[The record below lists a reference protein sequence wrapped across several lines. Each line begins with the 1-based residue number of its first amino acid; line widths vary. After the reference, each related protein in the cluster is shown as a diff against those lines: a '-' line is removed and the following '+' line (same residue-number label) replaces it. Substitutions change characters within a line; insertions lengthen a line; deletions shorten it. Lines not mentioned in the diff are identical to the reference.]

1 MPACSTYADGSDR
14 DVDDPGHD
22 PGVGATE
29 ADHPT
34 ASPRPNQQAPTFRS
48 TTDLITTS
56 VVVRDNDGKF
66 VPDLKMSEFQ
76 IFEDGVPQ
84 KLAAFSSSV
93 GGRIMTDVAPSL
105 GPVSEGLILPPQK
118 QVSDSSGQIFII
130 FIDDLRLQALD
141 SPQVRKVLGQIRDT
155 IVHDNDL
162 VSLVSTGY
170 SSIEIDPTYDF
181 GHKRFNEAIKKVMGS
196 AMTPQEIIEANQ
208 TAEGPA
214 GLRHNTHVAFSTAYD
229 LLSQME
235 KITTRRKSF
244 IYVSNG
250 YDFNPFVDS
259 RYKAMQDRYGMDT
272 SNSTNNNG
280 DGTNSGDG
288 SNNNNSNNQ
297 ADNPFTQGTHEFAET
312 DLISEVAELV
322 RSARRANVTFYTVD
336 PRGLDAGPSIALNMS
351 MNEWRD
357 YVDQSVS
364 TLRVLGDDGRVL
376 YLHDRQV
383 RQVIEADRQRDER
396 LLHGRLRLEQPD
408 PFKVNRKIEIRITR
422 PGLQKPLYIESYK
435 LPKPRRK

>member
-1 MPACSTYADGSDR
+1 MLTIL
-14 DVDDPGHD
+14 
-22 PGVGATE
+22 ATTLVS
-29 ADHPT
+29 AQQKPTTPT
-34 ASPRPNQQAPTFRS
+34 AAPRPNQQAPTFRS

-66 VPDLKMSEFQ
+66 VPDLKMGEFQ

-118 QVSDSSGQIFII
+118 QVSDSSGRIFII
-130 FIDDLRLQALD
+130 FIDDLHLQALD

-229 LLSQME
+229 LLEQME

-272 SNSTNNNG
+272 SNSTNNNNG
-280 DGTNSGDG
+280 DGTSSGDG
-288 SNNNNSNNQ
+288 SSNNNNSNNQ
-297 ADNPFTQGTHEFAET
+297 TDNPFTQGTHEFAET

-364 TLRVLGDDGRVL
+364 TLRVLGDETGGFCICMTNNFDK
-376 YLHDRQV
+376 YLKQIDNETSDYYMV
-383 RQVIEADRQRDER
+383 GYVSNN
-396 LLHGRLRLEQPD
+396 PD

>member
-1 MPACSTYADGSDR
+1 MPAIALRTRAARIAMLTILGTTLVSAQQR
-14 DVDDPGHD
+14 
-22 PGVGATE
+22 
-29 ADHPT
+29 PT
-34 ASPRPNQQAPTFRS
+34 PPPASPRPNQQAPTFRS
-48 TTDLITTS
+48 TTDLITTG

-66 VPDLKMSEFQ
+66 VPDLRMDEFQ
-76 IFEDGVPQ
+76 VFEDGVPQ
-84 KLAAFSSSV
+84 KVVAFSSSV
-93 GGRIMTDVAPSL
+93 GGRIMTDIGPSL

-118 QVSDSSGQIFII
+118 QVSDSSGRIFII
-130 FIDDLRLQALD
+130 FIDDLHLQALD
-141 SPQVRKVLGQIRDT
+141 SPQVRKVLGMIRDT

-229 LLSQME
+229 LLGQME

-250 YDFNPFVDS
+250 YDFNPFKDA
-259 RYKAMQDRYGMDT
+259 RYKAMQERYGMDT
-272 SNSTNNNG
+272 NNNNG
-280 DGTNSGDG
+280 DGNNSGDG
-288 SNNNNSNNQ
+288 SNNNNNNNQ
-297 ADNPFTQGTHEFAET
+297 TDNPFDQGTHEFAET

-322 RSARRANVTFYTVD
+322 RAARRANTTFYTLD
-336 PRGLDAGPSIALNMS
+336 PRGLDAGPSISYNIS

-357 YVDQSVS
+357 YVDNSVS
-364 TLRVLGDDGRVL
+364 TLRVLGDETGGFCVCMTNNFDK
-376 YLHDRQV
+376 YLKQIDNETSDYYMIGYV
-383 RQVIEADRQRDER
+383 SNN
-396 LLHGRLRLEQPD
+396 PD
-408 PFKVNRKIEIRITR
+408 PFKLNRKIEIKITR
-422 PGLQKPLYIESYK
+422 PGLQKPIYSESYK
-435 LPKPRRK
+435 LPKPKRK

>member
-1 MPACSTYADGSDR
+1 MLTIL
-14 DVDDPGHD
+14 
-22 PGVGATE
+22 ATTLVS
-29 ADHPT
+29 AQQKPTTPT

-84 KLAAFSSSV
+84 KLVAFSSSV
-93 GGRIMTDVAPSL
+93 GGRIMTDVAPTL
-105 GPVSEGLILPPQK
+105 GPISEGLILPPQK
-118 QVSDSSGQIFII
+118 QVSDSSGRIFII
-130 FIDDLRLQALD
+130 FIDDLHLQALD

-155 IVHDNDL
+155 IIHDNDL

-229 LLSQME
+229 LLGQME

-272 SNSTNNNG
+272 SNSNNNNG

-288 SNNNNSNNQ
+288 SNNNNNNQ
-297 ADNPFTQGTHEFAET
+297 TDNPFTQGTHEFAET

-336 PRGLDAGPSIALNMS
+336 PRGLDAGPSIALNMP
-351 MNEWRD
+351 MTEWRD

-364 TLRVLGDDGRVL
+364 TLRVLGDETGGFCICMTNNFDK
-376 YLHDRQV
+376 YLKQIDNETSDYYMV
-383 RQVIEADRQRDER
+383 GYVSNN
-396 LLHGRLRLEQPD
+396 PD
-408 PFKVNRKIEIRITR
+408 PFKVNRKIEIKITR

-435 LPKPRRK
+435 LPKPRKK

>member
-1 MPACSTYADGSDR
+1 MLTILGTTLVSAQQKPTTPTPA
-14 DVDDPGHD
+14 
-22 PGVGATE
+22 
-29 ADHPT
+29 
-34 ASPRPNQQAPTFRS
+34 PRPNQQAPTFRS

-66 VPDLKMSEFQ
+66 VPDLKMDEFQ
-76 IFEDGVPQ
+76 ILEDGVPQ
-84 KLAAFSSSV
+84 KLVAFSSSV
-93 GGRIMTDVAPSL
+93 GGRIMTDIGPSL

-118 QVSDSSGQIFII
+118 QTSDSSGRIFII
-130 FIDDLRLQALD
+130 FIDDLHLQALD

-229 LLSQME
+229 LLGQME

-250 YDFNPFVDS
+250 YDFNPFTDS
-259 RYKAMQDRYGMDT
+259 RYKYQQDRYGMDT
-272 SNSTNNNG
+272 SSDPNNTNG
-280 DGTNSGDG
+280 DGSTNSDG
-288 SNNNNSNNQ
+288 STNTQ
-297 ADNPFTQGTHEFAET
+297 PAENPFTTGTHEFAET

-322 RSARRANVTFYTVD
+322 RAARRANVTFYTVD

-351 MNEWRD
+351 ATEWRD

-364 TLRVLGDDGRVL
+364 TLRVLGDETGGFCICMTNNFDK
-376 YLHDRQV
+376 YLKQIDNETSDYYMV
-383 RQVIEADRQRDER
+383 GYVSNN
-396 LLHGRLRLEQPD
+396 PD
-408 PFKVNRKIEIRITR
+408 PFKVNRKIEIKVLR

-435 LPKPRRK
+435 LPKPRKK